1 VSSVHSN
8 RYRKI
13 DVIDDVTI
21 ELATKIDVID
31 DVTIELA
38 KKIDIIDDVTIE
50 LVTSNKQSKIAV
62 TFEL

>member
-1 VSSVHSN
+1 VSSVHGN

-21 ELATKIDVID
+21 ELAKNIDVID

-38 KKIDIIDDVTIE
+38 KKIDVINDVTIE
-50 LVTSNKQSKIAV
+50 LATSNKQSKIDV